1 MLRPTCFRPALA
13 AIGLASLAA
22 AAPAS
27 AVTVQRA
34 PSATG
39 VAHCQ
44 AALPAYEGQI
54 RKRPLAIQNE
64 GTANAF
70 ITCALPTEGTAFG
83 GTTRVFLYLVSSATT
98 PQTVTC
104 TLVDGLTNATIG
116 YIPKTI
122 VVPVDPPG
130 NGTLLN
136 YLPEDNGGQ
145 NLGRWVQVSCN
156 IPPGV
161 GIGHIGKF
169 FDEDIGA

>member
-1 MLRPTCFRPALA
+1 MDRSTRFHALSVALGVAALA
-13 AIGLASLAA
+13 ATSPSSAA
-22 AAPAS
+22 
-27 AVTVQRA
+27 TVERA

-64 GTANAF
+64 GTASAF

-83 GTTRVFLYLVSSATT
+83 GTKRVFIYLVSAAST
-98 PQTVTC
+98 PQTVSC
-104 TLVDGLTNATIG
+104 TLVNGLTNSPQYVAKSIL
-116 YIPKTI
+116 
-122 VVPVDPPG
+122 VPVNPSG
-130 NGTLLN
+130 NGTLLDF
-136 YLPEDNGGQ
+136 LPADNGGS
-145 NLGRWVQVSCN
+145 NFGRWVQVSCD

-169 FDEDIGA
+169 FDEEIGT